1 MCEFEP
7 KAYLG
12 GSGMFRMVPSELQ
25 VTREVDAKMHAAFTG
40 QRQVYKNP
48 FIVRKHG
55 GAEVIWKRILF
66 LNLTI
71 NFCVKKKK

>member
-1 MCEFEP
+1 
-7 KAYLG
+7 
-12 GSGMFRMVPSELQ
+12 MFRMVPSELQ

-55 GAEVIWKRILF
+55 GAEVIWKRIVF
-66 LNLTI
+66 LN
-71 NFCVKKKK
+71 